1 MRIMVV
7 LIITGTMKRIQI
19 EAHQTSITM
28 NRRNNMKDFTQ
39 MDSTQAIEALNKEI
53 ERKDK
58 RIADLEWEAKLT
70 RKVMHSLT
78 GGRPASS

>member
-1 MRIMVV
+1 
-7 LIITGTMKRIQI
+7 
-19 EAHQTSITM
+19 
-28 NRRNNMKDFTQ
+28 MKDFTQ

>member
-1 MRIMVV
+1 
-7 LIITGTMKRIQI
+7 
-19 EAHQTSITM
+19 
-28 NRRNNMKDFTQ
+28 MKDFTQ

-58 RIADLEWEAKLT
+58 RIADLEWQVEMT

>member
-1 MRIMVV
+1 MGS
-7 LIITGTMKRIQI
+7 LTITGMMNRIQI

-58 RIADLEWEAKLT
+58 RIADLEWQVEMT